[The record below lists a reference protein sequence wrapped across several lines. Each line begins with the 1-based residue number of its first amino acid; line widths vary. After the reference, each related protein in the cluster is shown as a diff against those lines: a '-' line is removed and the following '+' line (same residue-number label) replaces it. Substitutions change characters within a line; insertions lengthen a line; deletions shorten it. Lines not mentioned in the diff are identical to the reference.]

1 MKETKIILSAG
12 LNGTAES
19 AKVILQ
25 YCISYPVLRI

>member
-19 AKVILQ
+19 AEAILQ
-25 YCISYPVLRI
+25 YCTSYPVLRV